1 MIDWSTALNSLASAI
16 VGGGI
21 TLVAGERT
29 FRRDRAAKQHIA
41 TMQVAV
47 QLRTWLIDAVR
58 AFEEEPVFAQ
68 PDPNDDGGPYGYS
81 FPRPGDIPSFPFA
94 TNLERVSE
102 FKSKLAENVFAL
114 IEKRANADRDAYVTA
129 ELIDYDTAST
139 EFGQNIA
146 KVWLEAHATYQLLAA
161 EVGWNTNVVTAAQF
175 ADMQKRANP
184 PPKAEAAAPQ
194 EQLELP

>member
-29 FRRDRAAKQHIA
+29 FRRDRTAKQHIA
-41 TMQVAV
+41 SMQIAV
-47 QLRTWLIDAVR
+47 QLRTWLIDTVR

-81 FPRPGDIPSFPFA
+81 FPRPADIPAFPFTA
-94 TNLERVSE
+94 NLERASE
-102 FKSKLAENVFAL
+102 LKSKLAESVFAL

-129 ELIDYDTAST
+129 ELIDYETAST
-139 EFGQNIA
+139 GFELSIA
-146 KVWLEAHATYQLLAA
+146 KVWLDAHATYQLLAA
-161 EVGWNTNVVTAAQF
+161 EVAWNTDVVTAAQF
-175 ADMQKRANP
+175 ADMQTRANP
-184 PPKAEAAAPQ
+184 PPPAEAAAPQ
-194 EQLELP
+194 DQLELP